1 MDNTTRRDFFKVAA
15 TLGIIGASGGL
26 LLAQKTP
33 QVVTQVADIE
43 RWVPAV
49 CPFCASGCAILYG
62 VKNGRIV
69 AVRGDPEGWNEGRTC
84 IKGASTADN
93 FLPGSPGVRSRV
105 LKPAIRLDKTKR
117 GTYEG
122 FKEVTWDEALQYIVN
137 KFKEYAKFYAGDKRA
152 FGMYGSGQS
161 SNEFHFLQS
170 LVFVI
175 GLNAHSD
182 SNGRLCQATKVM
194 SMVVALGIDGPPMS
208 FDDVYETDNLF
219 IIGFSVADTLPGWFG
234 KIIDAK
240 TKRGADLKIVVIDPV
255 KVSATRILDYETGDR
270 YVPIMPGTDIALLN
284 SMAYVIIYELE
295 GVKEIY
301 GGDVDRWIED
311 IKGGKAKPKYI
322 DVEFIEKYTNF
333 YRGDY
338 GVLSRLPREGPAIFN
353 EIFVGRGLDGFRE
366 YAKFIAKFTPEE
378 VARVTKVEPNLI
390 REIARIFVRGRNT
403 MSIFLQGFGQYSNG
417 VAKALTLFTL
427 HAITGRIGRAG
438 AGVHPT
444 VGQPNGLGQRV
455 GGIVVGRLPGNRN
468 HPVRSHRLDLAKVL
482 SRGDPEIER
491 LILESLE
498 KTTPDGKIV
507 SRLGYTTVD
516 MIKSI
521 QKGEMKGIWIKCT
534 NPMVSFPN
542 LNLLVDALKKADLVV
557 VQESFWSETTAY
569 ADVVLP
575 AALLSGE
582 SWGTFFNTERR
593 VQLHQKAVDPPGDAL
608 PDVVIL
614 LAFAYK
620 YIKTLENEGRG
631 DEVKLLKFLLEPVY
645 RGFEDLFENVQAN
658 IEKLRGDVAFEINKR
673 LFEYLARVSKGVP
686 SNDFSGLTY
695 DRLINERDFK
705 GRKGFQI
712 PVPSPESKGTQRL
725 YDDNYEKLYGRRF
738 PTPDGR
744 MRCFIWDYVPP
755 AEWPDENYPFVLTTR
770 RLYEHWHT
778 RSRTGK
784 CAMPHRLAPEPWV
797 SINPEDAAR
806 LGIKDGDFV
815 EIESRRGKIVLKAK
829 VDTITPPRPG
839 VVWVPWAFGFL
850 GDMFKN
856 RGSQPPGEWTANV
869 VTNEVYDPLSRQ
881 PEFKFSAVRIRK
893 VGGGV

>member
-1 MDNTTRRDFFKVAA
+1 MGTTRRDFLKAA
-15 TLGIIGASGGL
+15 AALGAIGASGGV
-26 LLAQKTP
+26 LLAQRSAQSVQLSGENEKW
-33 QVVTQVADIE
+33 IS
-43 RWVPAV
+43 AV
-49 CPFCASGCAILYG
+49 CPFCASGCAIQYC
-62 VKNGRIV
+62 VRDGRIV
-69 AVRGDPEGWNEGRTC
+69 AVRGDPEGWNGGRTC
-84 IKGASTADN
+84 VKGASTVDN
-93 FLPGSPGVRSRV
+93 FLPHSPGVRTRV

-117 GTYEG
+117 GTFEG
-122 FKEVTWDEALQYIVN
+122 FREVTWDEALQFIVDR
-137 KFKEYAKFYAGDKRA
+137 FKEYAKSYAGDKKA

-161 SNEFHFLQS
+161 SNEFHLLQS

-175 GLNAHSD
+175 GLDAHSD

-234 KIIDAK
+234 KIVDAK
-240 TKRGADLKIVVIDPV
+240 TRRGADLKIVVIDPV

-295 GVKEIY
+295 GVKEKY
-301 GGDVDRWIED
+301 NGDVDKWIED
-311 IKGGKAKPKYI
+311 IKNGKTKPRYI
-322 DVEFIEKYTNF
+322 DIEFIEKYTNF

-338 GVLSRLPREGPAIFN
+338 KVLSRLTREGPVVFN
-353 EIFVGRGLDGFRE
+353 EIFVGSGLDGFRE
-366 YAKFIAKFTPEE
+366 YAKFISKFIPEE
-378 VARVTKVEPNLI
+378 VSKLTKVEPELI

-468 HPVRSHRLDLAKVL
+468 HPVRAHRLELARVL
-482 SRGDPEIER
+482 SRGDPEIEK
-491 LILESLE
+491 LVLNSIE

-507 SRLGYTTVD
+507 SKLGYTTVD
-516 MIKSI
+516 MIKAV
-521 QKGEMKGIWIKCT
+521 QRGEMKGIWINCT

-557 VQESFWSETTAY
+557 VQDAFWSETTAF

-608 PDVVIL
+608 SDVVIL

-620 YIKTLENEGRG
+620 YIKTLEREGRG

-645 RGFEDLFENVQAN
+645 SGFEHLFENVQQN
-658 IEKLRGDVAFEINKR
+658 VDKLRGEVEFELNKR
-673 LFEYLARVSKGVP
+673 LFEYLARISKGVP
-686 SNDFSGLTY
+686 SNDLSGLTY
-695 DRLINERDFK
+695 ERLLNERDHK

-712 PVPSPESKGTQRL
+712 PVPSPESKGTERL
-725 YDDNYEKLYGRRF
+725 YDENYEKLYGRRF

-744 MRCFIWDYVPP
+744 MRCFLWEYVPP
-755 AEWPDENYPFVLTTR
+755 AEWPDENYPFILTTR

-784 CAMPHRLAPEPWV
+784 CALPHRLAPEPWV

-806 LGIKDGDFV
+806 LGIKDGDLV
-815 EIESRRGKIVLKAK
+815 EIESKRGKIVLKAR
-829 VDTITPPRPG
+829 VDVKTPPRPG
-839 VVWVPWAFGFL
+839 VLWTPWAFGYL
-850 GDMFKN
+850 GDMF
-856 RGSQPPGEWTANV
+856 RGVRGDPPGLWTANV
-869 VTNEVYDPLSRQ
+869 VTNETYDPLSRQ

-893 VGGGV
+893 VGGL